1 MSKIQIIINPA
12 SGDDQTVPPILNKVL
27 GKGIDWDISITQ
39 HKGDAERFT
48 AEAVAAGV
56 DIVAVCGGDGT
67 VSVVA
72 NVLAGGDVPLAILPG
87 GTGNSIA
94 RSLQIPLDLAESAA
108 LLQPGFRL
116 RTIDLGRSNDH
127 TFMLR
132 ADIGFTAVA
141 GANTTREEKDALG
154 KWAYALS
161 GIQHLDLLT
170 PIPYQLTL
178 DGEEKEVQG
187 VICAVINM
195 GAVEFGHR
203 PMVEG
208 IRPDDGL
215 LDILVLERNDIVALT
230 QAASSIVF
238 GNEAP
243 LQHWQVKTAVIHPNP
258 PQAMLADGEPIQ
270 KTPAHIQIVPHALKV
285 IVPAVNN
292 HL

>member
-1 MSKIQIIINPA
+1 M
-12 SGDDQTVPPILNKVL
+12 
-27 GKGIDWDISITQ
+27 
-39 HKGDAERFT
+39 E
-48 AEAVAAGV
+48 
-56 DIVAVCGGDGT
+56 
-67 VSVVA
+67 
-72 NVLAGGDVPLAILPG
+72 LA
-87 GTGNSIA
+87 
-94 RSLQIPLDLAESAA
+94 QSATL
-108 LLQPGFRL
+108 LLQGYEL
-116 RTIDLGRSNDH
+116 RTVDLGRINEH

-203 PMVEG
+203 PMFKG
-208 IRPDDGL
+208 ILPDDGL
-215 LDILVLERNDIVALT
+215 LDVLVLERNDIVALT

-238 GNEAP
+238 GNETP

-258 PQAMLADGEPIQ
+258 PQAMLADGEPIEN
-270 KTPAHIQIVPHALKV
+270 TPAHIHILPQAIKV
-285 IVPAVNN
+285 IVPSLDNPD
-292 HL
+292 